1 MIVIKIQYLIVISLT
16 SGQNKWQTFSCVQ
29 KNHNMKLVSFGVQ
42 EKSEQNFGFQS
53 DAILVSSS
61 IKQFDCDACQ

>member
-1 MIVIKIQYLIVISLT
+1 
-16 SGQNKWQTFSCVQ
+16 
-29 KNHNMKLVSFGVQ
+29 MKLVSFGVQ

-53 DAILVSSS
+53 DAIFGSSS